1 MNPRKLK
8 DSFRYASEGIW
19 YGFSTQRNMKIHMAV
34 AVLVV
39 AFSLFL
45 KVSRLELILIIM
57 SISMVITCELINTA
71 IERAVDTATQKYH
84 PLAKIAK
91 DVAAGAVLV
100 SAVNSVIV
108 GILIFSKYIAALIEN
123 VIK

>member
-1 MNPRKLK
+1 VNPRKLK
-8 DSFRYASEGIW
+8 DSFRYALEGIR
-19 YGFSTQRNMKIHMAV
+19 YCFLTQRNMKIHMAV
-34 AVLVV
+34 AVLIVV
-39 AFSLFL
+39 FSLLL
-45 KVSRLELILIIM
+45 KVSRFELILIFV

-71 IERAVDTATQKYH
+71 IERAVDTATLEYH

-108 GILIFSKYIAALIEN
+108 GILIFPKYIVALIES